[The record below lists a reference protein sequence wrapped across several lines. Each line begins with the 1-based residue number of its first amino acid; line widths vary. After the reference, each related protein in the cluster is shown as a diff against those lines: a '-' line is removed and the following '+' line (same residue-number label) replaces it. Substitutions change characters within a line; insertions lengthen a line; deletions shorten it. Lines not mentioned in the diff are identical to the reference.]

1 MPENNAKIKPGY
13 PSIIPLW
20 RKYKEKK
27 VAKAAIDFLTS
38 INKPLNVAEISRER
52 IRRAGEQFSK
62 GDIGFKSYEL
72 SKSNY
77 RQWNTITDKDD
88 EQKLKTQMQLFL
100 EKPLVDGYDEESVVY
115 EVLVKEGF
123 SLNSQVSQS
132 VIPGKLGIKVWQI
145 IDGERRMFVTFAKKL
160 TQEQAGSLGLVEK
173 DIFVCLDSA
182 LDDTTKVNLVRN
194 FNLRVI

>member
-1 MPENNAKIKPGY
+1 
-13 PSIIPLW
+13 
-20 RKYKEKK
+20 
-27 VAKAAIDFLTS
+27 
-38 INKPLNVAEISRER
+38 
-52 IRRAGEQFSK
+52 
-62 GDIGFKSYEL
+62 
-72 SKSNY
+72 
-77 RQWNTITDKDD
+77 
-88 EQKLKTQMQLFL
+88 MQLFL